1 MIGKTVVRLSDGAMR
16 GKVTNFANLVKTSS
30 RSTIRC
36 ARFSTM
42 LTRTTTCTTRSTNA
56 NGLRAVEMRSLA
68 AQINSGSVRHYSE
81 SLDISEYHQLS
92 DEALEHML
100 DQYELLAE
108 DVAEIDVELA
118 QGVLTLVLP
127 GIGTYVINKQPPNK
141 QIWLSSPISGPKR
154 YDYVDGAWV
163 YSRDG
168 STLGDLLRQET
179 KLVTDERGCDN
190 ITLEELK

>member
-1 MIGKTVVRLSDGAMR
+1 
-16 GKVTNFANLVKTSS
+16 
-30 RSTIRC
+30 
-36 ARFSTM
+36 
-42 LTRTTTCTTRSTNA
+42 
-56 NGLRAVEMRSLA
+56 MRSLSA
-68 AQINSGSVRHYSE
+68 RINSGSMRHYSE

-163 YSRDG
+163 YARDG
-168 STLGDLLRQET
+168 STLGDLLREET
-179 KLVTDERGCDN
+179 KLVTDERGCDS
-190 ITLEELK
+190 IALDELK